1 MITTNNMADIE
12 NWCIGVGEQA
22 ADFILTEG
30 VASSL
35 PTLYEQDTIRYDY
48 NQFNQKWSQKSCT
61 IFSAIGAVSDL
72 FNYEFSLDEIRDI
85 DSLSYAAGRVANTGW
100 YVQSA
105 VKLVADY
112 WNDHHAD
119 LGKVAYYRV
128 DMADEQTIRAVIDK
142 NYNICTG
149 YYGNS
154 KYTKDY
160 ATDAILN
167 GTEFG
172 ATTYGH
178 AVNVINYNWKRCV
191 KDNYKWRTTY
201 DATKPCNI
209 YELEHATGE
218 ISGWHTYWYV
228 YTKVAQD
235 ALDEIKRLNDLK
247 SKVMQV
253 ASLNSEIWH
262 LVNDENYKNSL
273 HKINIENRNKLKDI
287 EDQLAKYI

>member
-1 MITTNNMADIE
+1 MLDIE

-35 PTLYEQDTIRYDY
+35 PTLYEQDTIRYEY
-48 NQFNQKWSQKSCT
+48 NQFEYKWSQKSCT
-61 IFSAIGAVSDL
+61 IFSAVGAVSDL
-72 FNYEFSLDEIRDI
+72 FNYEFSLDEIYEI
-85 DSLSYAAGRVANTGW
+85 NKVSYTLGRVADSGR

-105 VKLVADY
+105 VKLVADRR
-112 WNDHHAD
+112 NEHHAD

-128 DMADEQTIRAVIDK
+128 DMADEQTVKAVIDK

-154 KYTKDY
+154 AYTKDY
-160 ATDAILN
+160 ATDAVLN
-167 GTEFG
+167 GTQFG

-178 AVNVINYNWKRCV
+178 AVNVINYNWKRSV
-191 KDNYKWRTTY
+191 KDNYKGRTTY
-201 DATKPCNI
+201 DGTKPCNI

-235 ALDEIKRLNDLK
+235 ALEEIKRLNELK
-247 SKVMQV
+247 GKVTQ
-253 ASLNSEIWH
+253 AATLNSEIWH
-262 LVNDENYKNSL
+262 LVNDENYKNLL
-273 HKINIENRNKLKDI
+273 HKMNIENRNKLKDV
-287 EDQLAKYI
+287 EEQLTKYM